1 MNNKESVLFSLTQ
14 LLFALF
20 GAAVNIL
27 LLTIVVTIKP
37 DFWVLFVIFVIVI
50 IVCVF
55 LVIQSLVAFCTAVK
69 KYIKEEN
76 TK

>member
-1 MNNKESVLFSLTQ
+1 MNNKESVLFSLAQ

-20 GAAVNIL
+20 GAVINIL
-27 LLTIVVTIKP
+27 LLIVVITIKP

-50 IVCVF
+50 IACIF
-55 LVIQSLVAFCTAVK
+55 LVVQSIIAFCAAVK
-69 KYIKEEN
+69 KYIKEGN